1 MDLSKV
7 KWVFIAAVVL
17 GGGWLA
23 TEGGVNWAF
32 NRATSGTPGQDENAD
47 KVAEATLTRYGGF
60 LLSTFRYDKAK
71 KFYTEA
77 ITRFPGGENAYWN
90 RYQLARCEDKLGN
103 FQSEADLLYSLYE
116 IDAIQ
121 YDERV
126 PNSNELQLRIQ
137 KLVEV
142 HELPDPFSAKPK

>member
-7 KWVFIAAVVL
+7 KWVVIIAIVV

-32 NRATSGTPGQDENAD
+32 KRATSGTPGESESAD
-47 KVAEATLTRYGGF
+47 ATSEATLTRYGGF
-60 LLSTFRYDKAK
+60 LMSTFRYERAK
-71 KFYTEA
+71 EFYTEA
-77 ITRFPGGENAYWN
+77 ITRFPDGKNRYWN

-103 FQSEADLLYSLYE
+103 FQNEVDLLYSLYE
-116 IDAIQ
+116 IDADQ
-121 YDERV
+121 YDERIPGV
-126 PNSNELQLRIQ
+126 NELQLRIQ

-142 HELPDPFSAKPK
+142 HELPDPFTLRAQ